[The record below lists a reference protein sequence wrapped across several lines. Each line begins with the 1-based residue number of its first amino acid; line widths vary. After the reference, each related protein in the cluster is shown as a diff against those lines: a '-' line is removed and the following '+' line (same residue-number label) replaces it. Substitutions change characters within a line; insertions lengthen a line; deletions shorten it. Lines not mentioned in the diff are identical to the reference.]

1 MAAAC
6 KTDPEATTKPM
17 NTLVG
22 CRYLR
27 HRDGRYELTPKVRKW
42 MVRDSP
48 DSIADKL
55 LFQYDEGD
63 VVSKYEGYVTTCRPR
78 LPR

>member
-1 MAAAC
+1 MKLGIYDAIGAGARTADEVAAAY
-6 KTDPEATTKPM
+6 KPDPGATTKLM

-22 CRYLR
+22 CRDLR
-27 HRDGRYELTPKVRKW
+27 HRDARYELTPKARNW

-55 LFQYDEGD
+55 LFQ
-63 VVSKYEGYVTTCRPR
+63 
-78 LPR
+78 